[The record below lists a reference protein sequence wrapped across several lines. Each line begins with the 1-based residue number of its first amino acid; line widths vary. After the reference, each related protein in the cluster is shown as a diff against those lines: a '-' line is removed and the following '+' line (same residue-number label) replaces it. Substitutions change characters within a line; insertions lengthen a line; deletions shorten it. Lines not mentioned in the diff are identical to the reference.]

1 MKAMQHICIKCGA
14 EIPAKRIQ
22 ILPGTKTCVQCSDTS
37 KVVAHAIVA
46 GKTEYSELQIIDQRE
61 AANLRYL
68 GKRTSFSVSD
78 IQKNQPKKRHPSQY

>member
-1 MKAMQHICIKCGA
+1 MGRFCIKCGA

-22 ILPGTKTCVQCSDTS
+22 IIPGTRTCVQCSDIS
-37 KVVAHAIVA
+37 KVSGHTIVA
-46 GKTEYSELQIIDQRE
+46 GKTEYSELQIVNDIE

-68 GKRTSFSVSD
+68 GKRTSFSISD

>member
-1 MKAMQHICIKCGA
+1 MGQLCINCGN

-22 ILPGTKTCVQCSDTS
+22 ILQGTKTCVQCSDTS
-37 KVVAHAIVA
+37 KVAGHAIVA
-46 GKTEYSELQIIDQRE
+46 GKTDYNELQIIRDAE
-61 AANLRYL
+61 ADNLRYL

>member
-1 MKAMQHICIKCGA
+1 MSNFCVKCGV

-22 ILPGTKTCVQCSDTS
+22 ILPGTKTCVKCSEAS
-37 KVVAHAIVA
+37 KVSGHAIIA
-46 GKTEYSELQIIDQRE
+46 GKTDYSELQVVNESE